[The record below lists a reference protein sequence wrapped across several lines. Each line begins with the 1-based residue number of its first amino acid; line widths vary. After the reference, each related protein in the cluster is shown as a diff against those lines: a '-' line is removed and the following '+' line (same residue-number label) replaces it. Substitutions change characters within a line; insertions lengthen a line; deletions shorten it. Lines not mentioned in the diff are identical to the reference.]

1 MDDPLARPSS
11 RGQKKKKTENFDTRL
26 FKTAGPSTW
35 QVARVAHR
43 PSFVLFHRYTHI
55 HTHTHTH
62 PLPCISRPP
71 PLFCNTCTLLH
82 VSTCTLPDAR
92 TLLPHPASCTSP
104 PSTSHTLTTLHLSLS
119 SRFSSRFLLFLLHT
133 ADLDAAA
140 VTGVAPAAA
149 RSYVD
154 RFDAGCC
161 WHRCCYRGLVSN
173 SRQAKTK
180 LSAALVSSF
189 YRLWTGEQR
198 RAAIHVRRKRIF
210 TGISMDRHGESD
222 VSSPPPRSTIFSL
235 RPGGIGD

>member
-1 MDDPLARPSS
+1 MHYVKYIYTYIYTYIHTQTPFTLHQPSS
-11 RGQKKKKTENFDTRL
+11 ASILQYVH
-26 FKTAGPSTW
+26 A
-35 QVARVAHR
+35 A
-43 PSFVLFHRYTHI
+43 
-55 HTHTHTH
+55 
-62 PLPCISRPP
+62 SRQH
-71 PLFCNTCTLLH
+71 L
-82 VSTCTLPDAR
+82 
-92 TLLPHPASCTSP
+92 HPAGCKNPSP
-104 PSTSHTLTTLHLSLS
+104 APWILHLSTFHLS
-119 SRFSSRFLLFLLHT
+119 HPCHSSSLPLPFSSRFLLFLLHT

-210 TGISMDRHGESD
+210 TGISMDRHGKSD
-222 VSSPPPRSTIFSL
+222 VSPPPRVLSSTSQGLIGSYPIKNSHDSQRGNEFRRDRPLLLSYLRKHEQIFSV
-235 RPGGIGD
+235 

>member
-11 RGQKKKKTENFDTRL
+11 RGQKKKKKRISIQDSLKRPVRPRGRL
-26 FKTAGPSTW
+26 HEW
-35 QVARVAHR
+35 RIVQV
-43 PSFVLFHRYTHI
+43 SCSSIGTH
-55 HTHTHTH
+55 TYTHTH

-104 PSTSHTLTTLHLSLS
+104 PSTSHTLATLHLSLS

-149 RSYVD
+149 KSYVD

-222 VSSPPPRSTIFSL
+222 VSSPPPPSTIFSL

>member
-1 MDDPLARPSS
+1 MAACTSGASSKLRALPSVH
-11 RGQKKKKTENFDTRL
+11 TYT
-26 FKTAGPSTW
+26 
-35 QVARVAHR
+35 H
-43 PSFVLFHRYTHI
+43 THI
-55 HTHTHTH
+55 HTPFTPHQPSSASILQYVHAASRQHLH
-62 PLPCISRPP
+62 PAGCKNPSPAPCI
-71 PLFCNTCTLLH
+71 
-82 VSTCTLPDAR
+82 
-92 TLLPHPASCTSP
+92 
-104 PSTSHTLTTLHLSLS
+104 LHLSTFHLS
-119 SRFSSRFLLFLLHT
+119 HPCHSSSLPLRFSSRFLLFLLHT

-210 TGISMDRHGESD
+210 TGISMDGHGESD
-222 VSSPPPRSTIFSL
+222 VSPPPRHLSSTSQ
-235 RPGGIGD
+235 GSGIKRLVRD